1 MTNTKKV
8 TENELA
14 LVMDSLANA
23 FRKEAEEEHAE
34 MCAKYIEEHGDRLL
48 NPEKYGLLV
57 GFNLEQ
63 FNSVLIQNL
72 LNSEAVLHQRN
83 YSRKQEHALEFL
95 YAHYQFIDNH
105 VDKIV
110 EEYEG
115 MPCSADKTRHIL
127 QLYRTYLITGKMP
140 VFENE
145 KHYWIPNFGS
155 AERWIG
161 FVKTLSRLY
170 YGHVT
175 EYLDSRNALIQEI
188 EKELEEK
195 KGKQQQ
201 YFLGHAYFVSE
212 CEAETADGQR
222 YHFLEKG
229 EEGEIQLE
237 LGIMENRRNGY
248 ILKVDG
254 ERARHGIHTEG
265 LAVNLEWVKE
275 LIDHL

>member
-34 MCAKYIEEHGDRLL
+34 MCAKYIDKHGDRLL
-48 NPEKYGLLV
+48 NPENYGLLV

-72 LNSEAVLHQRN
+72 LNSEAVFHQRN
-83 YSRKQEHALEFL
+83 YSTKQEYALEFL

-127 QLYRTYLITGKMP
+127 QLYRTYLITGDMP

-161 FVKTLSRLY
+161 LVKTLNGLY
-170 YGHVT
+170 YGRVT
-175 EYLDSRNALIQEI
+175 EYLDARNTLIKEI

-195 KGKQQQ
+195 KARQHQ
-201 YFLGHAYFVSE
+201 YFLAHAYFVSE
-212 CEAETADGQR
+212 GVSETADGHR
-222 YHFLEKG
+222 YHFLEKA
-229 EEGEIQLE
+229 EEGKIE
-237 LGIMENRRNGY
+237 LNIGIMDNRRNGY

-254 ERARHGIHTEG
+254 ERLRHGIYSKG
-265 LAVNLEWVKE
+265 LAVNIEWVKE